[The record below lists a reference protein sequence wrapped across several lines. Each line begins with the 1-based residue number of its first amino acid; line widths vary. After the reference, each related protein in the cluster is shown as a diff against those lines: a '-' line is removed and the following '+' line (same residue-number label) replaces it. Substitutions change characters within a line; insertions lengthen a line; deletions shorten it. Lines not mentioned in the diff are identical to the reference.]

1 MRPFILPLFLLLTA
15 CATQQL
21 DPAPDLNGYRQV
33 EIISNSSNKRV
44 LAPVAASANGA
55 TLDVQMPEG
64 GTGQRLHV
72 QADQCRNQGS
82 DCVRSFALVGD
93 LFAFQNRLKCFA
105 EIRNDANS
113 GYTGQSLQGLCQDP
127 HGRSYSFTLTR

>member
-1 MRPFILPLFLLLTA
+1 MRSFILSLLLLLSA

-21 DPAPDLNGYRQV
+21 DPAPDLSGYRQV
-33 EIISNSSNKRV
+33 EIISNSSHKRV
-44 LAPVAASANGA
+44 LAPVTASANGA
-55 TLDVQMPEG
+55 QLELQMPEG
-64 GTGQRLHV
+64 GSGQRLHV

-82 DCVRSFALVGD
+82 DCPRSFALVGD
-93 LFAFQNRLKCFA
+93 LYAFQNRLKCFA